1 MQSTPTSSATN
12 RLTTAGTQYDAEGNL
27 VLWNSGPS
35 YEYDAF
41 NRMRRFRGGV
51 APGSEEWVF
60 AYTADDERVFSA
72 RVGGGGTVWSL
83 RGLDNQLLREW
94 RAEDGKHSFR
104 DYVWTGRNLL
114 AKIERTPAAGSPGWS
129 EETRHAAVDHLGSV
143 RLWTDAAG
151 ANLPGFIYYP
161 FGKQLNGTVDD
172 EQMRF
177 TGHERDLWNTT
188 SSNDDL
194 DYMHARHYNPQLGR
208 FLQIDP
214 LAGSVSA
221 PQSLNRYAYV
231 ASNPIN
237 YTDPSG
243 MLRMAWDCGY
253 KEDPPH
259 TTVIAGGVQVNTT
272 WVVFGCTGGG
282 QGPQLTDRGYGWGGT
297 PGRKGTPTGSPNPT
311 PPTGGPED
319 PPEDPPKDPPGEECA
334 ELSPAQARYLDS
346 WNSYDSTLA
355 SMLSD
360 VGANKQGIN
369 LHMAGTAGMYLLG
382 VSGAGALGYGLQ
394 VNPATNP
401 ILMAQAG
408 ASGFA
413 VTRLGQALFQPG
425 TFLNT
430 RRYIRYGISMS
441 GGKFVWRAAGPLV
454 KRWASK
460 NGHAFE
466 RGICPK

>member
-1 MQSTPTSSATN
+1 TYVQKPAFDAWGNIQELETGPMGNTQVQSTPTSSATN

-177 TGHERDLWNTT
+177 TGHERDLWNTAST
-188 SSNDDL
+188 NDDL

-214 LAGSVSA
+214 LAGSVRR
-221 PQSLNRYAYV
+221 PQTLNRYAYV
-231 ASNPIN
+231 SGNPLTR
-237 YTDPSG
+237 TDPTGLNPNS
-243 MLRMAWDCGY
+243 A
-253 KEDPPH
+253 
-259 TTVIAGGVQVNTT
+259 TTISCFDIFLITVCVDTVDAS
-272 WVVFGCTGGG
+272 GGG
-282 QGPQLTDRGYGWGGT
+282 GDEVPY
-297 PGRKGTPTGSPNPT
+297 
-311 PPTGGPED
+311 
-319 PPEDPPKDPPGEECA
+319 
-334 ELSPAQARYLDS
+334 
-346 WNSYDSTLA
+346 
-355 SMLSD
+355 
-360 VGANKQGIN
+360 
-369 LHMAGTAGMYLLG
+369 
-382 VSGAGALGYGLQ
+382 
-394 VNPATNP
+394 
-401 ILMAQAG
+401 
-408 ASGFA
+408 
-413 VTRLGQALFQPG
+413 
-425 TFLNT
+425 
-430 RRYIRYGISMS
+430 
-441 GGKFVWRAAGPLV
+441 
-454 KRWASK
+454 
-460 NGHAFE
+460 
-466 RGICPK
+466 

>member
-1 MQSTPTSSATN
+1 MGSTQVLSTPTSSATN

-72 RVGGGGTVWSL
+72 RVGGGDTVWSL

-94 RAEDGKHSFR
+94 RAENGKHSFR

-161 FGKQLNGTVDD
+161 FGKQLNSTVDD

-188 SSNDDL
+188 SANDDL

-214 LAGSVSA
+214 LAGSVRA
-221 PQSLNRYAYV
+221 PQTLNRYAYV
-231 ASNPIN
+231 SGNPLSRIDPRGREEKPVFVDEIDVYGNPIPVDIIEQEIDIRKIRVRRN
-237 YTDPSG
+237 KGD
-243 MLRMAWDCGY
+243 
-253 KEDPPH
+253 KEDIPTNLPTPDP
-259 TTVIAGGVQVNTT
+259 TTPDEEPEKPTTNKPRKKKDPTLEVIELVAAATMPNRGCSGSNFQGANLTFSADGGSGEVGASFSFELLPNFGDWSLGAGWGIGSGFSLTGNGTYGGGANGDVTFSTSGGGVLGWHGDVTT
-272 WVVFGCTGGG
+272 GHDSATDLTAGVGVGLGDGASITTEVASGNVFG
-282 QGPQLTDRGYGWGGT
+282 
-297 PGRKGTPTGSPNPT
+297 
-311 PPTGGPED
+311 
-319 PPEDPPKDPPGEECA
+319 
-334 ELSPAQARYLDS
+334 
-346 WNSYDSTLA
+346 
-355 SMLSD
+355 
-360 VGANKQGIN
+360 
-369 LHMAGTAGMYLLG
+369 
-382 VSGAGALGYGLQ
+382 LQ
-394 VNPATNP
+394 YVA
-401 ILMAQAG
+401 
-408 ASGFA
+408 
-413 VTRLGQALFQPG
+413 
-425 TFLNT
+425 
-430 RRYIRYGISMS
+430 
-441 GGKFVWRAAGPLV
+441 
-454 KRWASK
+454 
-460 NGHAFE
+460 
-466 RGICPK
+466 CP

>member
-1 MQSTPTSSATN
+1 MASPDEWARS
-12 RLTTAGTQYDAEGNL
+12 EG
-27 VLWNSGPS
+27 
-35 YEYDAF
+35 
-41 NRMRRFRGGV
+41 
-51 APGSEEWVF
+51 
-60 AYTADDERVFSA
+60 DDE
-72 RVGGGGTVWSL
+72 GGGEEGIEFVELGEGDFAGGGSL

-143 RLWTDAAG
+143 RLWTDAGG

-237 YTDPSG
+237 YTDPTG
-243 MLRMAWDCGY
+243 MLMNAWDCGY
-253 KEDPPH
+253 NEDPPH
-259 TTVIAGGVQVNTT
+259 TSTIAGGVQVNTT
-272 WVVFGCTGGG
+272 WVVFGCSGGG
-282 QGPQLTDRGYGWGGT
+282 QSPQLTDRGYGWGGS
-297 PGRKGTPTGSPNPT
+297 PGRRGTPTGSPNPT
-311 PPTGGPED
+311 PPPPPPVPPPPPPPPPPNDTPILCNHSTNEYIVIPEAPAGGNPRPQLVVEGRSFWEGGFEGVIPAADTSSPYKVNTGSSLSIFQGGRDGRGIMDRRGGPTGWWPD
-319 PPEDPPKDPPGEECA
+319 V
-334 ELSPAQARYLDS
+334 LSPSSFVDAAPGWKPSSFYERNPGWAPGSASEYPRAGRPLRDS
-346 WNSYDSTLA
+346 KGRCT
-355 SMLSD
+355 
-360 VGANKQGIN
+360 
-369 LHMAGTAGMYLLG
+369 
-382 VSGAGALGYGLQ
+382 
-394 VNPATNP
+394 P
-401 ILMAQAG
+401 
-408 ASGFA
+408 
-413 VTRLGQALFQPG
+413 
-425 TFLNT
+425 
-430 RRYIRYGISMS
+430 
-441 GGKFVWRAAGPLV
+441 
-454 KRWASK
+454 
-460 NGHAFE
+460 
-466 RGICPK
+466 

>member
-1 MQSTPTSSATN
+1 M
-12 RLTTAGTQYDAEGNL
+12 
-27 VLWNSGPS
+27 LWNSGPS

-231 ASNPIN
+231 LGNPLSL
-237 YTDPSG
+237 TDPTGLSANPE
-243 MLRMAWDCGY
+243 LYQACSSNICDASI
-253 KEDPPH
+253 D
-259 TTVIAGGVQVNTT
+259 AGGGGLGRISWLSWWFISRWFNTP
-272 WVVFGCTGGG
+272 GTGGG
-282 QGPQLTDRGYGWGGT
+282 TNGWGGEGNNGNKIPPTTSTNPTNPGEGPGEGPGNDDDDDCAPWQIAALDNVAEVTRFFTSSMPAGSLSYTTPGPVFSPAFHLNAEKNSDGSVYVYAGWGPQLGIGQGT
-297 PGRKGTPTGSPNPT
+297 VRPSPTLTGFS
-311 PPTGGPED
+311 GGPEVA
-319 PPEDPPKDPPGEECA
+319 PG
-334 ELSPAQARYLDS
+334 
-346 WNSYDSTLA
+346 LA
-355 SMLSD
+355 
-360 VGANKQGIN
+360 
-369 LHMAGTAGMYLLG
+369 
-382 VSGAGALGYGLQ
+382 
-394 VNPATNP
+394 
-401 ILMAQAG
+401 
-408 ASGFA
+408 
-413 VTRLGQALFQPG
+413 
-425 TFLNT
+425 
-430 RRYIRYGISMS
+430 
-441 GGKFVWRAAGPLV
+441 WRAAGAGGITVPGLFRGLAWAGSLMANKLGTLSEWSHGPSYTLGMSLWAGPGVKLPL
-454 KRWASK
+454 APPSGE
-460 NGHAFE
+460 NFCE
-466 RGICPK
+466 